1 MLLLSQPGGATAV
14 PTSYGG
20 AALCAWQQAQLQPTH
35 GTPMVTGSIACS
47 CRRSTYGHGLHHL
60 RLQAQ
65 LEPTQDGAFKAD
77 DPLYLLLAL
86 AKKFRFVNADSLS
99 LEATYTNGTQR
110 LR

>member
-1 MLLLSQPGGATAV
+1 MHTVAGCITDG
-14 PTSYGG
+14 Y
-20 AALCAWQQAQLQPTH
+20 
-35 GTPMVTGSIACS
+35 
-47 CRRSTYGHGLHHL
+47 RLHYL

>member
-1 MLLLSQPGGATAV
+1 MHTVAGCITDG
-14 PTSYGG
+14 Y
-20 AALCAWQQAQLQPTH
+20 
-35 GTPMVTGSIACS
+35 
-47 CRRSTYGHGLHHL
+47 RLHSL